1 MALADLE
8 LFADVPAS
16 EVAELEAILEP
27 VGVDAGAVVLRQGEV
42 GRSFLLLV
50 EGEATVT
57 RDSVEVGRVGPGSIV
72 GELALLHTAPR
83 TATVTAATPL
93 VALTGGPAAFATLAE
108 LTGMRERFG
117 RTAAQRLVASVRPV
131 HHELADG
138 TPLEIRPVLP
148 ADRARLEV
156 ALDRHF
162 SQESHRKRFFSPGK
176 VPPTLLSYLVDV
188 DYVNHFAWVVM
199 TMEDGDLRGVASTR
213 YIRLH
218 DTPEVAEVAFG
229 VTDDYQ
235 GRGIGHLL
243 FGALAAAAP
252 VGNVQMFRASVLAE
266 NRPMR
271 ALLDR
276 FGARWTFEE
285 PGVVA
290 TTIPVENVTG
300 LIDEE
305 LAAAL
310 QAAAHDI
317 VTTASLALA

>member
-1 MALADLE
+1 MGLADLD
-8 LFADVPAS
+8 LFADVPPG
-16 EVAELEAILEP
+16 EVAALELSLEP
-27 VGVDAGAVVLRQGEV
+27 VRVDAGTVVMRQGEA
-42 GRSFLLLV
+42 GSSFLLIV
-50 EGEATVT
+50 EGQATVS
-57 RDSVEVGRVGPGSIV
+57 RDGADVGTVGPGSIV
-72 GELALLHTAPR
+72 GELALLHAGPR

-93 VALTGGPAAFATLAE
+93 VGLAGGATAFAALAE
-108 LTGMRERFG
+108 ITGVRERFG

-131 HHELADG
+131 HHRLADG
-138 TPLEIRPVLP
+138 TALEIRPVLP
-148 ADRARLEV
+148 ADRARLET

-176 VPPTLLSYLVDV
+176 VSPTLLSYLVDV

-199 TMEDGDLRGVASTR
+199 TMEEGALRGVASTR

-218 DTPEVAEVAFG
+218 DDPETAEVAFG

-243 FGALAAAAP
+243 LGALAAAAP
-252 VGNVQMFRASVLAE
+252 VGGVRNFRASVLAE
-266 NRPMR
+266 NTPMR
-271 ALLDR
+271 SLLDR
-276 FGARWTFEE
+276 FGARWQFEE

-290 TTIPVENVTG
+290 TTIPVENVVG
-300 LIDEE
+300 LVDER

-310 QAAAHDI
+310 HAAARDI

>member
-1 MALADLE
+1 MPLADLD
-8 LFADVPAS
+8 LFAGVPAP

-27 VGVDAGAVVLRQGEV
+27 VTVEAGTVLLRQGEL
-42 GRSFLLLV
+42 GDCFLLLV

-57 RDSVEVGRVGPGSIV
+57 RDGDEVGRVGPGSIV
-72 GELALLHTAPR
+72 GELALLHAAAR

-93 VALTGGPAAFATLAE
+93 VAMTGGPTAFATLAE
-108 LTGMRERFG
+108 LRGMRERFG

-148 ADRARLEV
+148 ADRARLQT

-176 VPPTLLSYLVDV
+176 VSPTLLGYLVDV

-199 TMEDGDLRGVASTR
+199 TMEDGALRGVASTR

-218 DTPEVAEVAFG
+218 DAPEVAEVAFG

-243 FGALAAAAP
+243 LGALAAAAP
-252 VGNVQMFRASVLAE
+252 VGNVRSFRASVLAE

-276 FGARWTFEE
+276 FGARWSFEE

-300 LIDEE
+300 LIDEQ

-310 QAAAHDI
+310 QAAARDI
-317 VTTASLALA
+317 VTTAGLALA